1 MPIEALGR
9 HYPNVAVGYQMFSKI
24 KFWLICSNMH
34 CRNLG
39 AALELPADFLASHSG
54 TGAPQ
59 VLRGYTGRSM
69 AGVKVLVLACGSVVI
84 VFSLR
89 PCGE

>member
-1 MPIEALGR
+1 
-9 HYPNVAVGYQMFSKI
+9 MFSKI

-39 AALELPADFLASHSG
+39 AELPADFLASHSG

-59 VLRGYTGRSM
+59 VLGGCTGRSM
-69 AGVKVLVLACGSVVI
+69 AGVKVLVLARGSVVV